1 MEQKNSFKF
10 YVSWND
16 ALEKMD
22 EVRVRR
28 FLKNL
33 CNHCEGKEIILTDLL
48 DEVFWS
54 QVQPLLNYNEGLRQK
69 KIANGKKGGLAKV
82 ARLSKSSNPK
92 QSVAKVARLSVED
105 VDDDDVEDE
114 EEVEVEVEDDVVV
127 EEEVEVDKKK
137 MNVQQQEWNNILEKK
152 QSFGWNSFT
161 ATEAGRYYELE
172 KEFKN
177 K

>member
-1 MEQKNSFKF
+1 MEKKNSFKF

-33 CNHCEGKEIILTDLL
+33 CCHCEGKEIILTDLL

-82 ARLSKSSNPK
+82 ASLSKSSNPK
-92 QSVAKVARLSVED
+92 QTVAKVARLSVED
-105 VDDDDVEDE
+105 EDDVEVEDE
-114 EEVEVEVEDDVVV
+114 VEDEVEVEVEDEVEDDVVV
-127 EEEVEVDKKK
+127 VEEVEVDKKK
-137 MNVQQQEWNNILEKK
+137 MNSGRSMYDVLNKK
-152 QSFGWNSFT
+152 
-161 ATEAGRYYELE
+161 
-172 KEFKN
+172 
-177 K
+177 

>member
-1 MEQKNSFKF
+1 MEKKNSFKF

-33 CNHCEGKEIILTDLL
+33 CCHCEGKEIILTDLL

-82 ARLSKSSNPK
+82 ASLSNPK
-92 QSVAKVARLSVED
+92 QSVAKVATLSVEEE
-105 VDDDDVEDE
+105 DDVEDD
-114 EEVEVEVEDDVVV
+114 VEVEVEDDVVV
-127 EEEVEVDKKK
+127 VEEDVVEVDKKK
-137 MNVQQQEWNNILEKK
+137 MNSGRSMYDVLNNK
-152 QSFGWNSFT
+152 
-161 ATEAGRYYELE
+161 
-172 KEFKN
+172 
-177 K
+177 